1 MRSLSVS
8 LIASFLLSA
17 PAFAGTT
24 VLPTTTLTNE
34 TSSNTSTASTFAAQS
49 NGNEGLSNISKVD
62 TRTLLYSGTN
72 TKIYAHFMGWF
83 GPSNHMQVGYTSSDT
98 GQVDKQIADARS
110 RGISGFILDWYG
122 QNNSMPNAT
131 AFTLK
136 SEAERNGA
144 FQFAIMEDGGA
155 LGTCNSTPGCDV
167 TGQLIIDLQYAYSNF
182 EQSPAYITFNGRPA
196 VFFFDP
202 DRYGTLDWQRVA
214 TTMSAY
220 GNPLLIFE
228 NSGGFTHAQSS
239 GSISW
244 VIIDTTNANDW
255 EQSYLD
261 NFYQTAL
268 SYSSEHAFGATYKG
282 FNDTLASWGSKRIMN
297 QNCGQ
302 TWLSTFSEIG
312 KYYGGSAPQLESLQL
327 VTWNDYEEGTE
338 IESGIDNCVG
348 LTASVAGTQLSW
360 TISGNENTI
369 DHYTPF
375 ISTDGENLMP
385 LSDVPAGVH
394 SVDLSTYGFATGT
407 YAVYVKAVGKPTLKN
422 QMSNAASFVNGPA
435 PDFTMSISPS
445 AASVRRGGIVSYT
458 VSLAAVNGFTG
469 NVSLGVTGLPSR
481 SSASFNPS
489 SLSGS
494 GSSTLTI
501 TTSKKSTSSTYNLT
515 VTAKSGTL
523 SHSKTATLTV
533 Q

>member
-1 MRSLSVS
+1 
-8 LIASFLLSA
+8 
-17 PAFAGTT
+17 
-24 VLPTTTLTNE
+24 
-34 TSSNTSTASTFAAQS
+34 
-49 NGNEGLSNISKVD
+49 
-62 TRTLLYSGTN
+62 
-72 TKIYAHFMGWF
+72 
-83 GPSNHMQVGYTSSDT
+83 
-98 GQVDKQIADARS
+98 
-110 RGISGFILDWYG
+110 
-122 QNNSMPNAT
+122 
-131 AFTLK
+131 
-136 SEAERNGA
+136 
-144 FQFAIMEDGGA
+144 MEDGGA
-155 LGTCNSTPGCDV
+155 LGSCNSTPGCDV
-167 TGQLIIDLQYAYSNF
+167 TGQLIIDLPYAYSNF
-182 EQSPAYITFNGRPA
+182 ENSPAYITFNGRPA

-220 GNPLLIFE
+220 GNPLLIFQ

-312 KYYGGSAPQLESLQL
+312 KFYSSSATQLESLQL

-338 IESGIDNCVG
+338 IESGINNCV
-348 LTASVAGTQLSW
+348 SVAASLTGTQLSW
-360 TISGNENTI
+360 TTTGNENTI

-375 ISTDGENLMP
+375 ISIDGENLMP

-394 SVDLSTYGFATGT
+394 SVDVSTYGFATGT
-407 YAVYVKAVGKPTLKN
+407 YKLYVKAVGKPTLKN

-435 PDFTMSISPS
+435 ADFSLSVSPASASI
-445 AASVRRGGIVSYT
+445 RRGGTVSYT
-458 VSLAAVNGFTG
+458 VLVAAVNGFAG
-469 NVSLGVTGLPSR
+469 NVSLSVTGLPSR

-489 SLSGS
+489 SLTASG
-494 GSSTLTI
+494 GSTLTI
-501 TTSKKSTSSTYNLT
+501 TTAKKSGPGTSTLT
-515 VTAKSGTL
+515 ITAKSGNL
-523 SHSKTATLTV
+523 SHTSTVTLIL